1 MPSAVSSDVSSVLK
15 EEREMQAGRDRK
27 DGGMEDY
34 EKGEVVAS
42 AENMERQE
50 GQGQGR
56 GLVDLK

>member
-1 MPSAVSSDVSSVLK
+1 
-15 EEREMQAGRDRK
+15 MQAGRNRK